1 MVESFTNV
9 DGQPSILRVET
20 SGDNDNLKIPPF
32 VRVLREVTNEDQYD
46 SVNMADLDYKMP
58 AADKI
63 VIKEK
68 LHELENQQWMEN
80 KSLL

>member
-9 DGQPSILRVET
+9 EGQPSILRVET
-20 SGDNDNLKIPPF
+20 SGDNDKLKIPPF
-32 VRVLREVTNEDQYD
+32 VRVLREVTGEDQYE

-68 LHELENQQWMEN
+68 LHQLE
-80 KSLL
+80 

>member
-20 SGDNDNLKIPPF
+20 SDYDDGDNNNLKIPPF
-32 VRVLREVTNEDQYD
+32 VRVLREVTNEDQYE

-68 LHELENQQWMEN
+68 LHVLENQ
-80 KSLL
+80 